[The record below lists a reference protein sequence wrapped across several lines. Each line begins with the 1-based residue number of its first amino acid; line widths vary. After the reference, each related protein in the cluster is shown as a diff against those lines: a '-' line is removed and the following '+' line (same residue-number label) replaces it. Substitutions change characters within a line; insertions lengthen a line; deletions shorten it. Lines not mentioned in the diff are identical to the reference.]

1 MAKRK
6 LNYRFHNPNPVEV
19 TADYI
24 LKVMIEANTEKVEK
38 AIRVKMQTITEKKYN
53 DIQKYIF
60 CKEYDSYKEND
71 LDKIVSED
79 VNGYLR
85 KRGYVN
91 G

>member
-53 DIQKYIF
+53 DVQKRDCF
-60 CKEYDSYKEND
+60 E
-71 LDKIVSED
+71 
-79 VNGYLR
+79 
-85 KRGYVN
+85 
-91 G
+91 

>member
-24 LKVMIEANTEKVEK
+24 LKVMIEVNTEKVEK

-53 DIQKYIF
+53 DVQKRDGF
-60 CKEYDSYKEND
+60 E
-71 LDKIVSED
+71 
-79 VNGYLR
+79 
-85 KRGYVN
+85 
-91 G
+91 

>member
-53 DIQKYIF
+53 DV
-60 CKEYDSYKEND
+60 
-71 LDKIVSED
+71 L
-79 VNGYLR
+79 
-85 KRGYVN
+85 KRDGFE
-91 G
+91 